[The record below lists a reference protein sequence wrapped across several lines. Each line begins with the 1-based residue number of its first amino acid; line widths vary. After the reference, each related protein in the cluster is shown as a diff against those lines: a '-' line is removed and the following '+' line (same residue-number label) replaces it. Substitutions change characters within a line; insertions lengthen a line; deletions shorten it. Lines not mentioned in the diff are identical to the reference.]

1 MDMIIIG
8 VLLFVAASVQG
19 SIGFGLGM
27 LAAPLIALIRPDLLP
42 ALILLLAFGLSTATW
57 IRERGAVE
65 WSVVGWSLIGRV
77 PGSVLGAWAVVM
89 LPLVGLKIV
98 LAAAV
103 ILGTLSS
110 LIGWKPG
117 HGRSNSLI
125 AGAVGG
131 FLGTT
136 TAIGG
141 PPLALIMRSMPV
153 ERIRGTLSV
162 CFVIGS
168 AMSIMLLTFAG
179 ALGWEHVRA
188 AVIFAPAVFAGFLMS
203 GLVNR
208 YLDRRAVYRV
218 SAGVSLIGAGAV
230 ILQALGAL

>member
-141 PPLALIMRSMPV
+141 PPLALIMRS
-153 ERIRGTLSV
+153 
-162 CFVIGS
+162 
-168 AMSIMLLTFAG
+168 LLTFAG